1 MERVA
6 PSQISQAE
14 RDELEAVLKAR
25 VLVRSPSVLR
35 IAEYIVRQCLEGQAD
50 SLKEYNIAVG
60 ALGKPADF
68 DPKLDSIV
76 RVETH
81 RLRKKL
87 TEFYR
92 TEGSART
99 LRVVL
104 EPGQYVPKF
113 VPWVVERTLPDGR
126 GSVGTVDFTTELPPS
141 GSAGK
146 AFAWRKRLLLAGPVV
161 LAAGMLLA
169 YLGFAGNS
177 ANAPQ
182 GVWLISGGPPKMV
195 VVSAAGP
202 VWRGDNWFSGGDEI
216 YPSPPIA
223 LIPEASR
230 AGQRQGNFDYAIP
243 IAKAPYEL
251 RLYFGPRVSSTARAG
266 RTARGFDVLANGAKL
281 LDALD
286 PDVGPA
292 NPDRPIVRVF
302 HDIRPAQDGKLH
314 LAFRNGAEVAYVN
327 AIELTPGQ
335 SHRLMPIRMIAKSA
349 PYTEPSGRIWVADR
363 YVVTGGTLK
372 IRTKPVPGS
381 IDQNLVAGER
391 YGTFAYDIPVAK
403 GTYGLKLY
411 FSESWFGRGLEGGG
425 GIGSRRFDVYA
436 NRIPLLVNFD
446 LLREAGVNT
455 VVKVFHG
462 IVPNADGYINL
473 AFTPRVNHACINALE
488 LIDETR

>member
-1 MERVA
+1 MQRVA
-6 PSQISQAE
+6 PSQISPTE
-14 RDELEAVLKAR
+14 RAELEAVLKAK

-35 IAEYIVRQCLEGQAD
+35 VAEYIVRQCLDGQAD

-68 DPKLDSIV
+68 DPKMDSIV

-87 TEFYR
+87 TEFYQ

-113 VPWVVERTLPDGR
+113 VLTEPRPS
-126 GSVGTVDFTTELPPS
+126 GSALTVDFTTGPRPS
-141 GSAGK
+141 GSVA
-146 AFAWRKRLLLAGPVV
+146 ARLNQPFAWRKRLLLAGVAV
-161 LAAGMLLA
+161 LAAGLLLA
-169 YLGFAGNS
+169 YLGLARNS

-182 GVWLISGGPPKMV
+182 GVWLISGVPARIV

-202 VWRGDNWFSGGDEI
+202 VWRGDNWFSGGQAT
-216 YPSPPIA
+216 YGPPLA
-223 LIPEASR
+223 LIPEAAH

-243 IAKAPYEL
+243 ISKAPYEL
-251 RLYFGPRVSSTARAG
+251 RLYFGPRVSSTGRAG
-266 RTARGFDVLANGAKL
+266 RIARGFDVLANGVKL

-292 NPDRPIVRVF
+292 NPDRAIIRVF
-302 HDIRPAQDGKLH
+302 HDIGPAPDGKLH

-335 SHRLMPIRMIAKSA
+335 AHRLMPIRMIAKSA

-363 YVVTGGTLK
+363 YVTGGTLK
-372 IRTKPVPGS
+372 IRTRPVPGR

-391 YGTFAYDIPVAK
+391 YGTFAYDIPVSK

-411 FSESWFGRGLEGGG
+411 FSESWFGQGLEGGG

-436 NRIPLLVNFD
+436 NRMPLLVNFD
-446 LLREAGVNT
+446 LLREAGLGT

-462 IVPNADGYINL
+462 LAPNADGYINL
-473 AFTPRVNHACINALE
+473 TFAPRVNHACINALE